1 MKSIVLRSVSALL
14 LFAVAS
20 TPVFAQGSKV
30 NPYRDSIAENDHD
43 HEVMREQYFRKG
55 REVKGQS
62 AAAMRLHAHQQKM
75 AMRARQFADFSAKG
89 LTEAATT
96 AAWVSLGPAPLASDA
111 FQNGTQD
118 YHDVSGRATAVA
130 IDPSDI
136 TGNTVYIGG
145 AYGGVWKST
154 NAAAINP
161 SSVIWTSLIDAQP
174 TLAVGAIAVQPGGTG
189 VVLVG
194 TGESN
199 SSVDSYYGLGILR
212 STDHGSHWNLIS
224 SSADGR
230 SLAGFGF
237 SKIAFSTANP
247 NLVVA
252 AASSAYVGVLTGK
265 ENPVTVNRGIYYSQD
280 AGATWKYASVKDGG
294 TTVDPGSVTSVVYN
308 ATAGKF
314 YAWLRYH
321 GMYSSTDGINWTR
334 LATQP
339 LATLTAASCPATGT
353 GPSCPIY
360 RAETAVVAGRNEM
373 YTWII
378 YIDPFSGGELDGG
391 IFKSL
396 DGGGSWTALSENGI
410 IGCGETDGCGI
421 SQGTYNLEIAAVPN
435 GTTATDVYVGT
446 INLYKCT
453 ITSAFPT
460 CNAVTVN
467 SANSFLNLTHV
478 YGCSPTFGGI
488 AHVHPD
494 QHHMDFII
502 ASGKAIGY
510 FANDGG
516 IYRTLDG
523 FTDLTTGSCTG
534 SNQFDSLNTTLGSMT
549 EFVSFSVHPTDP
561 AQLLGGTQDNGS
573 PGTASAG
580 SKTSWLNVLGGD
592 GGFNAIDPN
601 SGSSW
606 FTSNPDG
613 GNGSLAINNCS
624 VGAACNQFS
633 WNTVISSSD
642 LLGDDGAFYFPY
654 ILDPQSTTAILV
666 GTCRVWRGPRLG
678 GGFTALSDNF
688 DGTGLGCTGGET
700 NLVHGL
706 DAGGPKD
713 TNGFSNVVWATTD
726 GTGSLSGSGG
736 NVFVTTNAAG
746 GTSTFNPVTGAINP
760 GSFPIPTVAMDR
772 SDATGQTAYVGIM
785 GFGVGH
791 VFKTTDAGGVWT
803 DWTGSL
809 PDAPVNSL
817 LVDSQSANVY
827 VGTDV
832 GVFVSPTAGSTP
844 AWTEVGPVPAPAA
857 IGYLPNAPVT
867 ALRMFQTTGMKKL
880 RASTY
885 GRGIWEFNLLV
896 SADYTNAVSNS
907 PQTVFPT
914 QTATFNGTLTSLNS
928 YNSQV
933 TLSCVGNPNPLPSTC
948 SVAPTKLTPT
958 AGGASYT
965 VTAKGAAGDY
975 NFNVHGVGSDAGGIV
990 HDAAAVLHVVD
1001 FDLAAIS
1008 PGTIMVQQGTTS
1020 TASSTFQV
1028 TAAGSFNGTVALACT
1043 GSSAITCNFS
1053 PSASVSP
1060 TATVPVTV
1068 TLTIT
1073 AAAGATLGNSTI
1085 TVSGTTSG
1093 APGPKTQNFTADVT
1107 APVADFTLLL
1117 TSGTPSAVVNSTTT
1131 VTGTLTSINS
1141 YNSPVAL
1148 TCGSGHPST
1157 CSISPSSV
1165 TPTAVGATFTLTLG
1179 DASVRTSTFNIVGTG
1194 TDTAKTTH
1202 SAALVFTSLPDFSVG
1217 TSVIKDTVSAGQ
1229 SASYNVTAASVG
1241 GANTNTVTL
1250 SCTAGLP
1257 AGAACS
1263 FNPTTVTPGGTA
1275 SVLTITTLGPNTSNR
1290 IVRTASTRPDHT
1302 PLALVMSAFG
1312 LAFGIFFSAPLRRR
1326 TGATLLMLTLM
1337 IAPLILL
1344 PACGSSN
1351 NTPPPPPSVAVAISP
1366 TTATLF
1372 TTQTQQFTATVTN
1385 TTNTAVN
1392 WEVAG
1397 VVGGNPT
1404 TTGTITTAGLYT
1416 PPTVVPTPATVSV
1429 TAVSQADTTKS
1440 ASAAVM
1446 LAQQTAAG
1454 TYRVTVSATGGG
1466 VTHTSTVNITVT

>member
-1 MKSIVLRSVSALL
+1 MKSILLRSLSALL
-14 LFAVAS
+14 LFAIAS
-20 TPVFAQGSKV
+20 TPALAQGSKV
-30 NPYRDSIAENDHD
+30 SPYRDSIAENDRD
-43 HEVMREQYFRKG
+43 REDLREQYFRKG

-62 AAAMRLHAHQQKM
+62 AAALRLRAHQQKL
-75 AMRARQFADFSAKG
+75 ALRARQFAAFSAKG
-89 LTEAATT
+89 LGPAAATAT
-96 AAWVSLGPAPLASDA
+96 WVPLGPAPLASDA
-111 FQNGTQD
+111 FQDGTQD

-130 IDPSDI
+130 IDPSDS

-154 NAAAINP
+154 NAAAASP
-161 SSVIWTSLIDAQP
+161 SSVVWTSQIDAQA

-194 TGESN
+194 TGETN

-212 STDHGSHWNLIS
+212 STDSGSSWNLIT

-230 SLAGFGF
+230 SFAGFGF
-237 SKIAFSTANP
+237 SKIAFSAANP

-252 AASSAYVGVLTGK
+252 AAAAAYVGILTGK
-265 ENPVTVNRGIYYSQD
+265 ETPVTLNRGIYYSQD

-294 TTVDPGSVTSVVYN
+294 TTVDPGSVSSVVYN
-308 ATAGKF
+308 AMAGKF

-334 LATQP
+334 LAIQP
-339 LATLTAASCPATGT
+339 LNTLTAAKCPATGT
-353 GPSCPIY
+353 SSLCPIY

-378 YIDPFSGGELDGG
+378 SLDNNGAEVDGG
-391 IFKSL
+391 IYKSL
-396 DGGGSWTALSENGI
+396 DGGGSWTPLNENGI
-410 IGCGETDGCGI
+410 IGCGEAGGCGI

-435 GTTATDVYVGT
+435 GATATDVYAGT

-460 CNAVTVN
+460 CNDNTAN

-478 YGCSPTFGGI
+478 YGCAPTFGGI

-494 QHHMDFII
+494 QHHLDFMI

-523 FTDLTTGSCTG
+523 FTDLTTGACTG

-613 GNGSLAINNCS
+613 GNGSLVINNCS
-624 VGAACNQFS
+624 AGAACSQNS
-633 WNTVISSSD
+633 WNPVISSTD
-642 LLGDDGAFYFPY
+642 LAGDDGAFYFPY
-654 ILDPQSTTAILV
+654 ILDPQSTTAILI

-678 GGFTALSDNF
+678 GGAFTALSDYF
-688 DGTGLGCTGGET
+688 DGTGFRCFGNEI

-726 GTGSLSGSGG
+726 GTGSLTSVGG

-746 GTSTFNPVTGAINP
+746 GTSTFNAVTGSINP
-760 GSFPIPTVAMDR
+760 GFFPIPTVAMDQ
-772 SDATGQTAYVGIM
+772 SDATGKTAYVGIM

-791 VFKTTDAGGVWT
+791 VFKTTDAGGTWVN
-803 DWTGSL
+803 WTGTL

-817 LVDSQSANVY
+817 VVDSQATNVY

-832 GVFVSPTAGSTP
+832 GIFVSPTTGTTP
-844 AWTEVGPVPAPAA
+844 AWTEVGPIPAPGAV
-857 IGYLPNAPVT
+857 GYLPNAPVT
-867 ALRMFQTTGMKKL
+867 ALRIFQTTGMKRL

-885 GRGIWEFNLLV
+885 GRGIWEFNLLA

-907 PQTVFPT
+907 PQTMFPT
-914 QTATFNGTLTSLNS
+914 QTASFSGTLTSLNS

-948 SVAPTKLTPT
+948 SVAPAKLTPT
-958 AGGASYT
+958 AGGATYT
-965 VTAKGAAGDY
+965 VTAKGTAGDY
-975 NFNVHGVGSDAGGIV
+975 NFNVHGVGSDTGNTV
-990 HDAAAVLHVVD
+990 HDAAVVLHVVD

-1008 PGTIMVQQGTTS
+1008 PGTIKVQQGTTS

-1028 TAAGSFNGTVALACT
+1028 TAAGSFNGAVALACA
-1043 GSSAITCNFS
+1043 GSSTITCNFS

-1093 APGPKTQNFTADVT
+1093 DPSAKTRTFTANVT
-1107 APVADFTLLL
+1107 SPVADFTLLL
-1117 TSGTPSAVVNSTTT
+1117 NSGTPSAVVNQTTT

-1141 YNSPVAL
+1141 YSSAVTL
-1148 TCGSGHPST
+1148 TCGSGHPAT

-1165 TPTAVGATFTLTLG
+1165 TPTAVGATFTVTLG
-1179 DASVRTSTFNIVGTG
+1179 DTSERTTTFNIVATG

-1217 TSVIKDTVSAGQ
+1217 TSVIKGTVSAGQ

-1257 AGAACS
+1257 AGAACL

-1275 SVLTITTLGPNTSNR
+1275 SVLTISTNGPNASNR
-1290 IVRTASTRPDHT
+1290 IVPTASTQPDHT

-1351 NTPPPPPSVAVAISP
+1351 STPPPPPAVAVTITP

-1372 TTQTQQFTATVTN
+1372 TTQTKQFTATVTN

-1397 VVGGNPT
+1397 VVGGNAT
-1404 TTGTITTAGLYT
+1404 VGTITTAGLYT

-1446 LAQQTAAG
+1446 LTQQTAAG
-1454 TYRVTVSATGGG
+1454 TYTVTISATGGG
-1466 VTHTSTVNITVT
+1466 VTHTTTVTLTVM